1 MIVSY
6 IINSKG
12 KNGELMMNANEKEIQ
27 YKLDRIME
35 IQIQLLETQNK
46 MLKSQNQL
54 EENQVAL
61 EGKLKQLEDKQD
73 GFTKGQDDIVSF
85 VKAILEKQ
93 EETNGT
99 LNTHGEQ
106 LLVIKNQTAKN
117 TEMQALLNE
126 TSEIAKSASFD
137 IELIK
142 KFLRN

>member
-1 MIVSY
+1 MMIVSY

-12 KNGELMMNANEKEIQ
+12 KNGELMMNTNEKEIQ
-27 YKLDRIME
+27 SKLDRIME

-46 MLKSQNQL
+46 MLKAQNQ
-54 EENQVAL
+54 L
-61 EGKLKQLEDKQD
+61 EGKLKQLEDNQD
-73 GFTKGQDDIVSF
+73 NFTKGQSDIVSF

-99 LNTHGEQ
+99 LNAHGEQ
-106 LLVIKNQTAKN
+106 LLAIKNQTAQN